1 MKRVVFVGITDKV
14 SLSPFDSSTKSGAIL
29 DQIIEKLNCSCFKMN
44 YVPFAPLN
52 ELGKLRYPNQVELA
66 QAYLPF
72 LKSIKELNPDLLV
85 VCGNMVWNE
94 LKKHSFSSCD
104 IIKIYHPSYVWVYQ
118 KSQVGTYVEQ
128 TVIQIK
134 KILALD

>member
-66 QAYLPF
+66 QVYLPF

-85 VCGNMVWNE
+85 VCGRWFGMN
-94 LKKHSFSSCD
+94 LKNILFL
-104 IIKIYHPSYVWVYQ
+104 V
-118 KSQVGTYVEQ
+118 
-128 TVIQIK
+128 VIS
-134 KILALD
+134 